1 MLAVTV
7 ALAAAGLAVIL
18 TQSPAS
24 RLSSDFTLNYS
35 AGVLVRQGHLAAP
48 YHQGELGAVMQRVA
62 PDGAIDP
69 RLPFSLPLA
78 AALPYALLSLL
89 PLELAFRVC
98 QLLSAALMLIALLLL
113 QRGAPTL
120 PSPNVSNARM
130 ALKRRSRGPT
140 GPASGGEKL
149 EGLPARGGGRYI
161 GLAVLGVLAAVPAWG
176 AFTEGQP
183 TAWLLLG
190 AAMMVLALR
199 SDSPALA
206 AGAGMLLAV
215 KPQYLPVYLTILF
228 AARRWRSLGAAAA
241 GGAVVLLSPLA
252 GGAGGLE
259 AMVRNALS
267 ANQAV
272 AIRLNEAWIGVI
284 GPALP
289 TRVATMVAI
298 ALYLAVLLALCWLA
312 WRRPPSVI
320 GFAALAGALA
330 VLASPHA
337 LPHDL
342 LILVVPAWLAIVL
355 YRQGGLPNPLPALL
369 AIDLAVLIDLRGIDI
384 ALGPIVM
391 TAIVAWYGWQFRRR
405 AERQRRPPIGRAA

>member
-1 MLAVTV
+1 MDRAMLAVAV
-7 ALAAAGLAVIL
+7 ALAAAGLVVIL

-24 RLSSDFTLNYS
+24 RLSSDFTINYS
-35 AGVLVRQGHLAAP
+35 AGVLVRQGDLAAP
-48 YHQGELGAVMQRVA
+48 YDQAKLGAIMRGVA

-78 AALPYALLSLL
+78 AALPYAVLSLL
-89 PLELAFRVC
+89 PFEVAFRLC

-140 GPASGGEKL
+140 GPASGGAK
-149 EGLPARGGGRYI
+149 YI
-161 GLAVLGVLAAVPAWG
+161 SLAVLGVLAAVPTWG

-190 AAMMVLALR
+190 A
-199 SDSPALA
+199 
-206 AGAGMLLAV
+206 
-215 KPQYLPVYLTILF
+215 TII
-228 AARRWRSLGAAAA
+228 
-241 GGAVVLLSPLA
+241 VLSPLA
-252 GGAGGLE
+252 GGAGGVS
-259 AMVRNALS
+259 AMVHNALS

-272 AIRLNEAWIGVI
+272 AIRLNESWIGVI
-284 GPALP
+284 GAALP
-289 TRVATMVAI
+289 PRLATLVAI
-298 ALYLAVLLALCWLA
+298 ALYLAVLMALCWLA
-312 WRRPPSVI
+312 WRHPPSVI

-355 YRQGGLPNPLPALL
+355 YRQGALPNPLPALL

-384 ALGPIVM
+384 PLGPIVM
-391 TAIVAWYGWQFRRR
+391 TAVVAWYGWQFRQR
-405 AERQRRPPIGRAA
+405 AAQQRRPPIGRAA

>member
-24 RLSSDFTLNYS
+24 RLSSDFTINYS

-48 YHQGELGAVMQRVA
+48 YHQGELGAMMQRMA

-89 PLELAFRVC
+89 PLELAFRLF
-98 QLLSAALMLIALLLL
+98 QLLSAALMLLAFLQL
-113 QRGAPTL
+113 QRAAPIGEGKFTL
-120 PSPNVSNARM
+120 
-130 ALKRRSRGPT
+130 
-140 GPASGGEKL
+140 
-149 EGLPARGGGRYI
+149 GLGI
-161 GLAVLGVLAAVPAWG
+161 VGVLAAVPAWG

-190 AAMMVLALR
+190 AALIVLALR

-405 AERQRRPPIGRAA
+405 VERQRRPPIGRAA